1 MWAERPPSPRPIS
14 GEQSPSS
21 DSWGPR
27 IPSRV
32 SAAPGEANSE
42 DGGVWG
48 AKGTAPD
55 GAGFTLARPS
65 LPGFAGALP
74 DSGSSPGSLG
84 DTGRRAEEGHVT
96 GGGRRAGRRRNPKKR
111 VSAGGDP
118 GGGEKVVDSES
129 QPPGP
134 YPPLP
139 AFSRSAPPRRGLAT
153 SSSDVSRRRHIGK
166 APPPPPPLLP
176 PPPPRPSRSS
186 GSPWAAIAGRKEPL
200 ARPDDRP
207 ACFAPARLPMTAP
220 GPATDGRRPSAR
232 V

>member
-1 MWAERPPSPRPIS
+1 MWAERAPSPRPIS
-14 GEQSPSS
+14 GERSPSS

-65 LPGFAGALP
+65 LSGFAGALP

-84 DTGRRAEEGHVT
+84 DTGEGERRKDTSRE
-96 GGGRRAGRRRNPKKR
+96 GGGGP
-111 VSAGGDP
+111 GGDGTPRKGRAP
-118 GGGEKVVDSES
+118 GETRGAERGSLTS
-129 QPPGP
+129 SPGP
-134 YPPLP
+134 RVP
-139 AFSRSAPPRRGLAT
+139 ARRFRRSPGPPRRGLAT

-166 APPPPPPLLP
+166 APPPPPPPLP
-176 PPPPRPSRSS
+176 PPPPPPPRSS
-186 GSPWAAIAGRKEPL
+186 GSPWAATAGRKEPL

-220 GPATDGRRPSAR
+220 GPATDGRRPSTR